1 MKQLLNDINTI
12 LKREYPSKNP
22 LLILD
27 ITESSNYVIGKI
39 NLLYDNNT
47 VRLDHNILS
56 VRICGSDI
64 KLLKQYLEQTI
75 RFEFLN
81 SLLFSVGEL
90 NIKNILSK

>member
-1 MKQLLNDINTI
+1 MEQLLNDIKII
-12 LKREYPSKNP
+12 LKREYSSKNP
-22 LLILD
+22 SLILD

-39 NLLYDNNT
+39 NLLYNNNA
-47 VRLDHNILS
+47 VRLEHNILS
-56 VRICGSDI
+56 VRIYGSDI
-64 KLLKQYLEQTI
+64 KLLKQHLEQTI